1 MRMRGLVAVFCL
13 AVGSALPLHAQRT
26 DSARAGVSA
35 PVPTR
40 APDTA
45 ESVGRDSLTA
55 RPPISP
61 GHAFLES
68 ALVPGWGQAT
78 LHRSTAGTIFTV
90 VEAMSVAMLIQSK
103 KELAEAR
110 RFGADSIVDHYDP
123 PPQPGGT
130 PTPVY
135 APNQFTARI
144 KPRKQAVEDW
154 TFLLIFNH
162 LIAGADAFVAAHLWD
177 VPIEVSAR
185 SGNRSAAFL
194 VRIPW

>member
-1 MRMRGLVAVFCL
+1 MRVRMFVAACCF
-13 AVGSALPLHAQRT
+13 AIGSALPLHAQQI
-26 DSARAGVSA
+26 DSARVGVSA
-35 PVPTR
+35 MAPAR
-40 APDTA
+40 APATA
-45 ESVGRDSLTA
+45 APVRPDSLTA
-55 RPPISP
+55 RPPVSP
-61 GHAFLES
+61 GHAFLQS
-68 ALVPGWGQAT
+68 VLVPGWGQAT

-110 RFGADSIVDHYDP
+110 RFGTDSIVDHYDP
-123 PPQPGGT
+123 PAQPGGA

-177 VPIEVSAR
+177 VPIQVSAR
-185 SGNRSAAFL
+185 PGDRSAAFL
-194 VRIPW
+194 VSIPW